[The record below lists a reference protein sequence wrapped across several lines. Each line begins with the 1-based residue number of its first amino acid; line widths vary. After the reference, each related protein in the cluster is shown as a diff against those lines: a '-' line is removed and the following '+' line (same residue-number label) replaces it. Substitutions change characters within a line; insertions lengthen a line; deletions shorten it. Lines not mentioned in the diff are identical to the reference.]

1 MYPLC
6 RELKQH
12 SLAEWRAAREQEERQ
27 ITAQLAE
34 QQQLQKQVCIAA
46 TPAAVIGPA
55 VILTTKNCV
64 LTLLAGRNGCPD
76 REAGCKQAE
85 A

>member
-1 MYPLC
+1 MGRHLAYAAHSGHALLGLS

-12 SLAEWRAAREQEERQ
+12 SLAEWRAAREQEERE

-46 TPAAVIGPA
+46 AFSSAIA
-55 VILTTKNCV
+55 
-64 LTLLAGRNGCPD
+64 TLVHASVVPLST
-76 REAGCKQAE
+76 
-85 A
+85 